1 MQKSDTI
8 DESPIVKEL
17 SNVASTAIHELEM
30 TKQSLKEKELEL
42 KEIAEISKVK
52 LNSAIKN
59 NQDLQNKVQL
69 LLDLS
74 NSLETKNNDLEE
86 KNNELTIRENTYNIL
101 NRELKDQLEHVSKN
115 RKRFRIEKKVF
126 RKTN

>member
-8 DESPIVKEL
+8 DDSPIVKEL
-17 SNVASTAIHELEM
+17 SSVASTAIHELEM

-42 KEIAEISKVK
+42 KEIAEISSLKI
-52 LNSAIKN
+52 NSAVKN

-74 NSLETKNNDLEE
+74 SSLETKNNE
-86 KNNELTIRENTYNIL
+86 
-101 NRELKDQLEHVSKN
+101 
-115 RKRFRIEKKVF
+115 
-126 RKTN
+126 